1 MQEDDYTFVTI
12 DNEESIL
19 TDAVIVD
26 VDDAMDLSEIVM
38 IDDSADYTD
47 FITLSDDIVMLS
59 EADMSDLYAI
69 DIDMDG
75 GDISIMI

>member
-1 MQEDDYTFVTI
+1 MQEDVYDFVTI

-26 VDDAMDLSEIVM
+26 MDDALDLSGVVM
-38 IDDSADYTD
+38 IDDADCTD

-59 EADMSDLYAI
+59 DTDMSDLYTI
-69 DIDMDG
+69 DVDMDG